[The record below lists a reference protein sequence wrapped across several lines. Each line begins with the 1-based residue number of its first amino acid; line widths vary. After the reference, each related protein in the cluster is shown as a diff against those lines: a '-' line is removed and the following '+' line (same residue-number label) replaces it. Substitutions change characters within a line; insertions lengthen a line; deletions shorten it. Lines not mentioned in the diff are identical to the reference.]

1 MKIIIVDTGCANLSS
16 IKFAIEKIGYK
27 VFVTNKKEL
36 ILNADK
42 IIIPGV
48 GAAQSA
54 MYYLKKYDLVEPIV
68 NFKKPV
74 LGICLGMQLLG
85 QFSYENKKNKTLN
98 IINES
103 TKLLN
108 NSLPL
113 PHMGWNKVYL
123 KKNTLFKN
131 IQNTSYFYFTHSYII
146 SVNKYT
152 IATCQYSEKFS
163 AVLQKDNFFGVQF
176 HPELS
181 GANGLQ
187 LLKNFL
193 EI

>member
-1 MKIIIVDTGCANLSS
+1 MEQSLS
-16 IKFAIEKIGYK
+16 K
-27 VFVTNKKEL
+27 
-36 ILNADK
+36 
-42 IIIPGV
+42 
-48 GAAQSA
+48 
-54 MYYLKKYDLVEPIV
+54 
-68 NFKKPV
+68 
-74 LGICLGMQLLG
+74 
-85 QFSYENKKNKTLN
+85 
-98 IINES
+98 
-103 TKLLN
+103 
-108 NSLPL
+108 
-113 PHMGWNKVYL
+113 

-131 IQNTSYFYFTHSYII
+131 IKNTSYFYFTHSYII

-187 LLKNFL
+187 ILKNFL

>member
-1 MKIIIVDTGCANLSS
+1 MKIIIVETGCANLSS

-54 MYYLKKYDLVEPIV
+54 MYYLKKYDLIEAIV

-123 KKNTLFKN
+123 KKKTL
-131 IQNTSYFYFTHSYII
+131 
-146 SVNKYT
+146 
-152 IATCQYSEKFS
+152 YSK
-163 AVLQKDNFFGVQF
+163 
-176 HPELS
+176 
-181 GANGLQ
+181 
-187 LLKNFL
+187 
-193 EI
+193 I